1 MEEKKKLP
9 LGAIIGAVCAVAV
22 IVVLV
27 VIFALKG
34 KDKSYRTIKVQ
45 EVSGSAT
52 VERRKDGKMDA
63 FYGMALY
70 SEDKAYTEIASN
82 LYLKL
87 DEDKYIALMESTEI
101 RINATGKEPDT
112 KTKIELI
119 KGTILNTIKNKLSE
133 NATYEVNTPNAVM
146 AVRGTIFEVE
156 IVNNTPGDIRSRVS
170 VTEGVV
176 AVTPL
181 DANGNPAG
189 AEVLVN
195 AGEEI
200 YVVTDANGV
209 RIEDALNADIS
220 ANEGGNDETPGPE
233 GGQQEK
239 TGYNETAS
247 NNATEFLTPVEIPD
261 NESKGFAFAG
271 LIPIKRDGKWG
282 MADYNGNLIVP
293 CEYDNFNSPSL
304 SGYFVMRN
312 ENQAYI
318 FDPQGNLV
326 NTVSGNISA
335 SKDGYVTA
343 EWYLVDDGD
352 EYDDYG
358 TIYTFYDY
366 NGNQINR
373 IESGPVYWDQPIND
387 TAKGFYNGKSIV
399 TGNVKD
405 AYYYRD
411 NIWVGVVPYNFGFVG
426 TDGSVTWVDADG
438 VNEEDTSLF
447 MDPEES
453 KAAQDAEKEGNSS
466 AGSMI
471 SWGEEIEYPLSTLN
485 RGYFLTQGQH
495 ITGLYIRDESGKLLS
510 ALDIWGME
518 LDGEALVYQVDS
530 MDGMGRSIPSYYGTG
545 DNWDAVLKGYYYDGS
560 YHYNYGSKILFT
572 VGDKYVLADLAGGD
586 FTYKIFDHLAMSEE
600 AYWLCSK
607 DGKWGYC
614 DTEGNIVKMF
624 DDASAFVNGKA
635 FVVEGDTVYL
645 IDSSF
650 TKICEVGNVDTSN
663 GGVVASGELLGIIEG
678 DTTSYFLPSK

>member
-22 IVVLV
+22 IAVLV

-52 VERRKDGKMDA
+52 VERSKDGKMDA

-70 SEDKAYTEIASN
+70 NEDKAYTESSSN

-101 RINATGKEPDT
+101 RLNATGKEPDT

-181 DANGNPAG
+181 DANGKIAG

-195 AGEEI
+195 AGDEL

-209 RIEDALNADIS
+209 RTEAALSADTTGNEGGEDVPPS
-220 ANEGGNDETPGPE
+220 PEGGNDSG
-233 GGQQEK
+233 
-239 TGYNETAS
+239 NEELA
-247 NNATEFLTPVEIPD
+247 AEYLTPVETSGYD
-261 NESKGFAFAG
+261 STGFAYAG
-271 LIPIKRDGKWG
+271 LIPVKRGDLWG
-282 MADYNGNLIVP
+282 MADYAGNLIVP
-293 CEYDNFNSPSL
+293 CEYDNFKSPSL
-304 SGYFVMRN
+304 SGYFVMKK
-312 ENQAYI
+312 ENMSFI
-318 FDPQGNLV
+318 FDPQGTLV
-326 NTVSGNISA
+326 NSVSGDIST
-335 SKDGYVTA
+335 SKDGYVTT

-352 EYDDYG
+352 EFDDYG
-358 TIYTFYDY
+358 TIYTFYNY
-366 NGNQINR
+366 SGNQLNR
-373 IESGPVYWDQPIND
+373 IESGPVTWDDAIND
-387 TAKGFYNGKSIV
+387 TAKGFFNGKSIV
-399 TGNVKD
+399 TGNAKQTYYVRD
-405 AYYYRD
+405 AIYA
-411 NIWVGVVPYNFGFVG
+411 GVTPYDFGFVG

-438 VNEEDTSLF
+438 INEDDSSIF

-453 KAAQDAEKEGNSS
+453 KAVHESS
-466 AGSMI
+466 RGPAGA
-471 SWGEEIEYPLSTLN
+471 GGGDEVEYALSTLN
-485 RGYFLTQGQH
+485 RGYFVTAGQH
-495 ITGLYIRDESGKLLS
+495 IEGTYLRDETGKLLAAIDPWS
-510 ALDIWGME
+510 MSVE
-518 LDGEALVYQVDS
+518 GEMLIYEMDTV
-530 MDGMGRSIPSYYGTG
+530 DGMSRSVNSYYGY
-545 DNWDAVLKGYYYDGS
+545 DENWENRLLGYYYDGN
-560 YHYNYGSKILFT
+560 YHYNYGSKIVFT

-650 TKICEVGNVDTSN
+650 TKICEAGHVDTSI
-663 GGVVASGELLGIIEG
+663 GGVRANGELLAIVEG
-678 DTTSYFLPSK
+678 DTTTYFLPSK

>member
-156 IVNNTPGDIRSRVS
+156 IVNNTPSDIRSRVF

-189 AEVLVN
+189 GEVLVN
-195 AGEEI
+195 AGDEI

-209 RIEDALNADIS
+209 RIEDALNANAS
-220 ANEGGNDETPGPE
+220 GNEGGNNETPGPE
-233 GGQQEK
+233 DGQTEE
-239 TGYNETAS
+239 TDNNETAVTNPS
-247 NNATEFLTPVEIPD
+247 EQLTPVETSGYD
-261 NESKGFAFAG
+261 STGFAYAG
-271 LIPIKRDGKWG
+271 LIPVKMGGLWG
-282 MADYNGNLIVP
+282 MADYAGNLIVP
-293 CEYDNFNSPSL
+293 CEYDNFKSPSL
-304 SGYFVMRN
+304 SGYFVMKK
-312 ENQAYI
+312 ENMSFI
-318 FDPQGNLV
+318 FDPQGTLV
-326 NTVSGNISA
+326 NSVCGDIST
-335 SKDGYVTA
+335 SKDGYVTT

-352 EYDDYG
+352 EFDDYG
-358 TIYTFYDY
+358 TIYTYY
-366 NGNQINR
+366 NYSGNQLNR
-373 IESGPVYWDQPIND
+373 IESGPVTWDDAIND
-387 TAKGFYNGKSIV
+387 TAKGFFNGKSIV
-399 TGNVKD
+399 TGNAKQT
-405 AYYYRD
+405 YYYRD
-411 NIWVGVVPYNFGFVG
+411 AIYAGVTPYDFGFVG

-438 VNEEDTSLF
+438 INEDDSSIF

-453 KAAQDAEKEGNSS
+453 KAVHESS
-466 AGSMI
+466 RGPAGA
-471 SWGEEIEYPLSTLN
+471 GGGDEVEYAMSTLN
-485 RGYFLTQGQH
+485 RGYFVTAGQH
-495 ITGLYIRDESGKLLS
+495 IEGAYLRDETGKLLAAIDPWS
-510 ALDIWGME
+510 MSI
-518 LDGEALVYQVDS
+518 DGEMLIYEMDTV
-530 MDGMGRSIPSYYGTG
+530 DGMSRSVNSYYGY
-545 DNWDAVLKGYYYDGS
+545 DENWENRLLGYYYDGS
-560 YHYNYGSKILFT
+560 YHYNYGSKIVFT

-614 DTEGNIVKMF
+614 DTEGNIVKMY
-624 DDASAFVNGKA
+624 DDACAFANGKA

-650 TKICEVGNVDTSN
+650 TKICEAGHVDTSN

-678 DTTSYFLPSK
+678 DTASYFLPSK